1 MSKES
6 HMTAEDIYKLRQKRL
21 DVINKETS
29 QKKSERELKASLKE
43 RVPEVLEKLE
53 ESIILSF
60 NNYAEGRNSKFD
72 NSDDFTIYAQ
82 LVMKSQYHVDEGVK
96 LKMEEWSE
104 IRNGLN
110 QLLEKYQLALQDED
124 HRSYRYPTEIDGQ
137 RLFCIGFIFYVKLN

>member
-6 HMTAEDIYKLRQKRL
+6 YMTAEDIYKLRQNRL
-21 DVINKETS
+21 GVTNNETS
-29 QKKSERELKASLKE
+29 QKKIERELKAALKK

-72 NSDDFTIYAQ
+72 NSDDFTIYSQ

-110 QLLEKYQLALQDED
+110 LLLKKYQLALED
-124 HRSYRYPTEIDGQ
+124 KEHYTYRYLTEIDGQ
-137 RLFCIGFIFYVKLN
+137 RLFCIGFTFYVKLN